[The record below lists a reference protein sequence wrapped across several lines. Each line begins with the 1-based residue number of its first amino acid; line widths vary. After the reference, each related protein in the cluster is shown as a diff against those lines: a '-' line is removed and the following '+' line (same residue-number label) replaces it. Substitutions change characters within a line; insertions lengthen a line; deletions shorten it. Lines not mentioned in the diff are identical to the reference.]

1 MPVHSTIRFY
11 DDHLFARFHH
21 HTTLLIIII
30 VVGYLACDRPAR
42 EGFDRLSAWR
52 AGGHDG
58 RARGDPSQHRT
69 AQQRQWEE
77 NGSEPSWRCDCK
89 WHFCVLLS
97 SPDSTLGLVLVDGGG
112 IIIRVVLF

>member
-11 DDHLFARFHH
+11 DDHLLARFHH

-52 AGGHDG
+52 AGGMTGGPGGTLHSTG
-58 RARGDPSQHRT
+58 Q
-69 AQQRQWEE
+69 
-77 NGSEPSWRCDCK
+77 
-89 WHFCVLLS
+89 LS
-97 SPDSTLGLVLVDGGG
+97 SVSGKRMGRSLL
-112 IIIRVVLF
+112 